1 MKVVCHIKN
10 DDNYMDKQV
19 CMEIE
24 MPCRPMRGDCLYN
37 VSNQIEK
44 KLDLNDKETYQMLRK
59 NYGSYF
65 YGSGF
70 SLCDCIYVDSIAFVN
85 RNNNVE
91 CHIELC
97 DTPIFD

>member
-1 MKVVCHIKN
+1 
-10 DDNYMDKQV
+10 
-19 CMEIE
+19 
-24 MPCRPMRGDCLYN
+24 
-37 VSNQIEK
+37 
-44 KLDLNDKETYQMLRK
+44 MLRK

-70 SLCDCIYVDSIAFVN
+70 SLCDCIYVDSVAFVN